1 MALPLIPP
9 LLTNPGEA
17 PLFEVKTIKNNKLKI
32 TSYTTLVVIE
42 VLLRSNKPVRID
54 RYHSPSF
61 IALPSLQ
68 IQQCRFIREPSGSI
82 RRNPMSNSRTG
93 FATSNRRVKPLPMGT
108 ASF

>member
-1 MALPLIPP
+1 MSASTAEPEQVGLPVKWLYPLIPP

-17 PLFEVKTIKNNKLKI
+17 LLFEVKIIKNKKLKI

-54 RYHSPSF
+54 RYQFSPSF

-82 RRNPMSNSRTG
+82 SGETR
-93 FATSNRRVKPLPMGT
+93 
-108 ASF
+108 